1 MRGRRLVILVLMA
14 LLHCQPSKSRELRIG
29 ALIPWNG
36 TWRVGPRMASG
47 LLVAF
52 DTIKNKLN
60 LLPSYNL
67 SYVWKDSQC
76 DAGASLRAIADLRLV
91 KPAIDA
97 FIGPGCSVGC
107 VPGGY
112 LAAHWNIPMISFGCV
127 ELTLSNKQQYQT
139 FVRTVGNYAQ
149 MGRFYVSIMKKYNW
163 KRVAVLTSSESLWTQ
178 VGSLVR
184 AKIEAAGDEG
194 YRGTVSYFQVFS
206 PGITTDEQFKSML
219 RSAGDI
225 AYGKCRINFTSKFRS
240 ARDDVACGK
249 RRIIM
254 AWQKEDHAK

>member
-1 MRGRRLVILVLMA
+1 MTAKPLIFLVLTA
-14 LLHCQPSKSRELRIG
+14 LLHRQPSNSRELQIG

-36 TWRVGPRMASG
+36 TWPVGPRMASA
-47 LLVAF
+47 LIVAF

-112 LAAHWNIPMISFGCV
+112 LGAHWNIPMISFGCV
-127 ELTLSNKQQYQT
+127 ELTLSNKQRYPT
-139 FVRTVGNYAQ
+139 FVRTTGTYRQ
-149 MGRFYVSIMKKYNW
+149 TGKFFLSIMRTYNW
-163 KRVAVLTSSESLWTQ
+163 SRVALVSSTESLWSQ
-178 VGSLVR
+178 VASFV
-184 AKIEAAGDEG
+184 KAAIDNSKSDA
-194 YRGTVSYFQVFS
+194 YSVAFFQVFS
-206 PGITTDEQFKSML
+206 PGVTTNEQFQS
-219 RSAGDI
+219 
-225 AYGKCRINFTSKFRS
+225 FFQS
-240 ARDDVACGK
+240 ARDSAHGK
-249 RRIIM
+249 
-254 AWQKEDHAK
+254 